1 MPVNINVKEKLLSRC
16 IEIKEQS
23 EANILAAMDDA
34 QESANE
40 YGAPK
45 DRYDSFRAQLMR
57 KRDMLAQQLASVEE
71 ELRYLRQI
79 KPWNTTN
86 KVEAGALVAL
96 NTQTLYIVAGIGK
109 IEIDND
115 TYYVVSPVVPLVLAM
130 KDMKSGDLFTFRGT
144 TIKIIEIC

>member
-45 DRYDSFRAQLMR
+45 DRYDSFRAQLIR